1 MGRNATIDMTDD
13 QYNLILDLL
22 KKYLPNITAWAYG
35 SRVKRT
41 ARPYSDL
48 DMVVFATPEQKRQ
61 VSDLREAYEESNLP
75 FRVDVLVW
83 DEMPESF
90 RRNIK
95 ATHVVL
101 IEKEERE
108 VACTTK
114 RDLHADSVCP

>member
-1 MGRNATIDMTDD
+1 MGRNATIDMTGD
-13 QYNLILDLL
+13 QYDLILGLL

-83 DEMPESF
+83 DEVPESF

-101 IEKEERE
+101 KKKEDRE

-114 RDLHADSVCP
+114 QQKNSVA

>member
-1 MGRNATIDMTDD
+1 MGRNVAINMTGD
-13 QYNLILDLL
+13 QHAFILGLL

-35 SRVKRT
+35 SRVKQT

-48 DMVVFATPEQKRQ
+48 DMVVFATPDKKRQ

-83 DEMPESF
+83 DEVPESF
-90 RRNIK
+90 KKNIK

-101 IEKEERE
+101 IKKERE
-108 VACTTK
+108 QC
-114 RDLHADSVCP
+114 R

>member
-1 MGRNATIDMTDD
+1 MGQNATIDMTDD
-13 QYNLILDLL
+13 QHALILDLI
-22 KKYLPNITAWAYG
+22 KKYLPNITVWAYG

-48 DMVVFATPEQKRQ
+48 DMVVFATPEKKRQ

-83 DEMPESF
+83 DEVPESF

-95 ATHVVL
+95 ATHAVL
-101 IEKEERE
+101 IEK
-108 VACTTK
+108 
-114 RDLHADSVCP
+114 